1 MPRKSFFL
9 ILSAIVLMAQ
19 FGIHPA
25 SAQENSESRKIKS
38 RSLTGFY
45 TTRMDF
51 MSDDLIHGVVVEET
65 KERKKKR
72 LLPFLLWTAGAWIT
86 LDYIND
92 KAGGGYQPVDEDE
105 FFANLDLRCLE
116 RISDA
121 KISLR
126 QQRGRAM
133 LADVVAVNM
142 QTALDSQS
150 GYPNH
155 LEQKIHWRGE
165 FLVGRLNPLY
175 VSLANSGDNQTGVL
189 AAGLNNL
196 ADGEIALIELYDDKI
211 WYTIEIDNSDG
222 DNLGVFRTT
231 VDLDITNIHLSIE
244 IIR

>member
-1 MPRKSFFL
+1 MPRKSLFL
-9 ILSAIVLMAQ
+9 ILSAIVLIAQ
-19 FGIHPA
+19 FGIQSA
-25 SAQENSESRKIKS
+25 SAQEKGESRKFKS

-51 MSDDLIHGVVVEET
+51 MSDDLIRGMVVEES

-72 LLPFLLWTAGAWIT
+72 LLPFLFWTASAWIT

-105 FFANLDLRCLE
+105 VFANLDLRCLE

-133 LADVVAVNM
+133 LADVVAINM

-150 GYPNH
+150 VYPNH
-155 LEQKIHWRGE
+155 LGQKIHWRGE

-175 VSLANSGDNQTGVL
+175 VSLSRSGDNQTRVL

-196 ADGEIALIELYDDKI
+196 ADGEIALIELYDNEV
-211 WYTIEIDNSDG
+211 WYTIEIDNSDA
-222 DNLGVFRTT
+222 DNLGVFRTS
-231 VDLDITNIHLSIE
+231 VDLDITNVHLSIE
-244 IIR
+244 IMR